1 MEEGG
6 SSYFLALMPL
16 RVAGAAA
23 GVFGGGYKGREP
35 VESAPIMSQG
45 TGQFDHC
52 FSARV

>member
-35 VESAPIMSQG
+35 VKCADDNEPAYRTI
-45 TGQFDHC
+45 
-52 FSARV
+52 